1 MCGAGM
7 ATHLSPEEQGI
18 MLELFQALARL
29 DGREIGRQ
37 TLRFSGAAQTCPD
50 PPAFLA
56 SLQARRRD
64 TLPMLTWWLYSDKF
78 RLCVSSSWC
87 QAC

>member
-1 MCGAGM
+1 MNPKFHVLWAGM

-37 TLRFSGAAQTCPD
+37 TLRFSGAQQTCPD
-50 PPAFLA
+50 PQAFLA
-56 SLQARRRD
+56 GLQVRCPPQK
-64 TLPMLTWWLYSDKF
+64 LW
-78 RLCVSSSWC
+78 
-87 QAC
+87 